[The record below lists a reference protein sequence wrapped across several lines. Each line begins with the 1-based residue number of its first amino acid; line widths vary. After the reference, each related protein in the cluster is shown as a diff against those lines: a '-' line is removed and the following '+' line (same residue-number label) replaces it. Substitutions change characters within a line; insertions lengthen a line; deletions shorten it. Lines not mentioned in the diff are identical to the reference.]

1 MSSFSHGCPRNLSAI
16 PYWRG
21 APIRTDIIIIIKKN
35 TIIWPPFRYTQNVP
49 FGTNRSSTLCTIGG
63 CNRPPWKKKV
73 KHIKLGGTLFNYWTP
88 YVTMAKQQ
96 KWLSQIAWI
105 QQKAGLA
112 KESYVYVCVRDP
124 PRPPRG
130 PRWHHPTLTV
140 KGGIEGYQGPPLI
153 LFVRRMFRKG
163 ATHWVTGKLSEE
175 GEKIYAAL
183 LDVMPKKGRTGYK
196 ETWKRRNF
204 VREKIR
210 NWLPSEYIYV
220 FYIKI

>member
-1 MSSFSHGCPRNLSAI
+1 
-16 PYWRG
+16 
-21 APIRTDIIIIIKKN
+21 
-35 TIIWPPFRYTQNVP
+35 
-49 FGTNRSSTLCTIGG
+49 
-63 CNRPPWKKKV
+63 
-73 KHIKLGGTLFNYWTP
+73 
-88 YVTMAKQQ
+88 MAKQQ

-175 GEKIYAAL
+175 GEKYMQPCLTLCQRKDGQGIKRHGRDEISCGKRYETRFHLNIYIFL
-183 LDVMPKKGRTGYK
+183 YKNGKILDS
-196 ETWKRRNF
+196 ETSSSSNNADF
-204 VREKIR
+204 
-210 NWLPSEYIYV
+210 
-220 FYIKI
+220 